1 MVLLSDGAGGH
12 YLNHADVDPDL
23 SNLISDSYSG
33 SVRFSGSGLNFAPS
47 ADATTAGGTA
57 SYDYTI
63 SYDTARASGSF
74 SINSLSIDGIS
85 YGSHTE
91 TFSNVALAGRPQA
104 QYEDDTDNNLFAN
117 QEIFEVGLAE
127 ATFSQ
132 SGNEVSAQLNSS
144 LGSITNGTD
153 VVNGILGS
161 TNIMINDTSTPNKM
175 ARVEKHEVG
184 RRVD

>member
-1 MVLLSDGAGGH
+1 MDNVL
-12 YLNHADVDPDL
+12 N
-23 SNLISDSYSG
+23 
-33 SVRFSGSGLNFAPS
+33 
-47 ADATTAGGTA
+47 T
-57 SYDYTI
+57 
-63 SYDTARASGSF
+63 
-74 SINSLSIDGIS
+74 
-85 YGSHTE
+85 
-91 TFSNVALAGRPQA
+91 
-104 QYEDDTDNNLFAN
+104 N
-117 QEIFEVGLAE
+117 QEIFEVGVAE